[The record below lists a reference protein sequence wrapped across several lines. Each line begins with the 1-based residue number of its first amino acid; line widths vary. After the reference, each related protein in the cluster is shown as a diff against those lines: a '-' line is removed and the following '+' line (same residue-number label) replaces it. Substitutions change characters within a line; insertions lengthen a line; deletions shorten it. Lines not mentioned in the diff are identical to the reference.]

1 MKSDF
6 IKNTK
11 EYFPNDLIE
20 NDFLLSFN
28 CEGST
33 VLDVRDN
40 KEIVS
45 RTKNLP
51 SEKGTL
57 DAVVIHELLLVGG
70 ESAKALP
77 RILFLKERGT
87 LYFGMQSFLP
97 LFLLKWK
104 LARMARSAGFAAR
117 PEIYIASPSFLVP
130 RFLIPAEDK
139 KALAFII
146 TAMTAY
152 RGMLG
157 AFARVIV
164 KIPGGIFL
172 ARSAFG
178 SYSVFIKK

>member
-70 ESAKALP
+70 ESAKGLAADTVSQRTRHTLFRYAKFSP
-77 RILFLKERGT
+77 AISLEMETCTHGAQRRICRK
-87 LYFGMQSFLP
+87 
-97 LFLLKWK
+97 
-104 LARMARSAGFAAR
+104 AGNIYRVAKFSR
-117 PEIYIASPSFLVP
+117 P
-130 RFLIPAEDK
+130 
-139 KALAFII
+139 AF
-146 TAMTAY
+146 
-152 RGMLG
+152 
-157 AFARVIV
+157 
-164 KIPGGIFL
+164 
-172 ARSAFG
+172 
-178 SYSVFIKK
+178 SYSGRRQEGACIYHNRDDRVSRHVRRVRPCDR